1 MEYYFPFAS
10 SLVGDCLV
18 AFLKIYAKWKSKNH
32 ILRMKVTEVLTA
44 VEKKATESL
53 EGLNYLVVRQS
64 LKSEDHL

>member
-1 MEYYFPFAS
+1 
-10 SLVGDCLV
+10 
-18 AFLKIYAKWKSKNH
+18 
-32 ILRMKVTEVLTA
+32 MKVTEVLTA